1 MTEIEFQNSDVN
13 GLSTDATR
21 GRRDVV
27 QDIDLALERVRGA
40 MIEHFHRLHAAPEL
54 SWHEEKTA
62 AYIGSVLE
70 SLGLAPRVVAGT
82 GWAVDL
88 PGDDSR
94 PRRALRSDHDAVAI
108 QESTDLPYASKVS
121 GVMHACGHDAHTS
134 ILLAVAATLLQ
145 IEASHRPPIRL
156 IFQPAEE
163 ALDSGAIRMLEEGV
177 LDGVHD
183 IIGLHVWP
191 SFATGTVG
199 LREGILSAA
208 ADCWECTL
216 RGPGGHGARP
226 HETADLVALAARI
239 ITGLTN
245 MPRRVLDPVKQP
257 AVVSATQ
264 MHGGHAFN
272 VIPTEVRVC
281 GTARTLGLEAQ
292 RLLSTSMEDYCRDV
306 AAAGG
311 AELTW
316 TLQAGPPLLV
326 NDPRLTRRARDL
338 LSEMFGR
345 HRVLDIEHPSL
356 GSEDFSKFTE
366 RVPGMI
372 LRLGCTAEGQEPY
385 PLHSSHFK
393 VDEAALDTG
402 VRALCRLALD

>member
-1 MTEIEFQNSDVN
+1 MSEIDYQRTEVERLPDE
-13 GLSTDATR
+13 TR
-21 GRRDVV
+21 RARGDILH
-27 QDIDLALERVRGA
+27 DIDMASRRARRA

-62 AYIGSVLE
+62 SYIGAVLE
-70 SLGLAPRVVAGT
+70 GLGLEPRAFAGT

-94 PRRALRSDHDAVAI
+94 ARRALRSDHDAVAI
-108 QESTDLPYASKVS
+108 QEATELSYASRVS

-134 ILLAVAATLLQ
+134 ILLAAAAVLLE
-145 IEASHRPPIRL
+145 IEERRRPPLRL

-163 ALDSGAIRMLEEGV
+163 ALDSGASRMIEEGV

-191 SFATGTVG
+191 AFATGAIG
-199 LREGILSAA
+199 LREGILAAA

-239 ITGLTN
+239 ITGLTS
-245 MPRRVLDPVKQP
+245 MPRRVLDPVRQP
-257 AVVSATQ
+257 AVVTATQ

-272 VIPTEVRVC
+272 VIPREVRVC
-281 GTARTLGLEAQ
+281 GTVRTLGIESR
-292 RLLSTSMEDYCRDV
+292 RLLSTSMETYCRDV
-306 AAAGG
+306 AAQGG
-311 AELTW
+311 AELVW
-316 TLQAGPPLLV
+316 TLTAGPPLLI
-326 NDPRLTRRARDL
+326 NDPGLTRRARDL
-338 LSEMFGR
+338 LSEMLGS
-345 HRVLDIEHPSL
+345 HRVLEVEHPSL
-356 GSEDFSKFTE
+356 GSEDFSRFVE
-366 RVPGMI
+366 RVPGLL
-372 LRLGCTAEGQEPY
+372 LRLGCTAGGQHPY

-402 VRALCRLALD
+402 VRAMCRLALD